1 MPKLTV
7 LLLAALAACS
17 TAQPGTAPPPAAMPA
32 ATALPAGV
40 YTVTLVDADV
50 PPMAP
55 ASLRGAMVGPW
66 EMTIDGSG
74 VRALVRF
81 NGRQVADIPLQV
93 QGNQVTFTEGT
104 GDYACQTA
112 ARYTWETTP
121 AGLRF
126 TGTEDSCTGRVVA
139 LTARPWVKRP

>member
-17 TAQPGTAPPPAAMPA
+17 TAQAGTTPPPASMPA
-32 ATALPAGV
+32 ATSLPPGV
-40 YTVTLVDADV
+40 YTVTLTDTDV

-55 ASLRGAMVGPW
+55 ASMRGAMVGPW

-74 VRALVRF
+74 VRAVVRF
-81 NGRQVADIPLQV
+81 NGRQVTDIPLQV
-93 QGNQVTFTEGT
+93 QGNQVTFAEGT
-104 GDYACQTA
+104 GDYACSTA
-112 ARYTWETTP
+112 ARYTWETTS

-126 TGTEDSCTGRVVA
+126 TGTDDSCTGRVVA